1 MMENGI
7 YIPSEA
13 EIKNKSCVLY
23 RDIWNAILH
32 DLWMWIVCW
41 GQPRTGKTTIQ
52 LNTGFEVYQDWDHVL
67 DSIVFNLSG
76 ILLKMKKGKPTTIT
90 TLNGLHQRVPLIL
103 PDDFGAQCNK
113 AKTQHEPAWDIFKG
127 AFDTL
132 GTKVSVLLAS
142 MGNPSGLTQQ
152 LQEKYTHEIYV
163 HDRGIAKYD
172 KVMWQQNY
180 SGWQARQDKTWL
192 QEIKFEPIPMDVYK
206 QYDEMRLA
214 LVDELF
220 VQIDD
225 SMIENEGTK
234 TLRRLTKLDIELI
247 ELLVTQGPTM
257 REWFYKEENYKW
269 KEAIKKAKA
278 RSIITPMR
286 KKTTYYYDLTDF
298 GYNLYALIQAK
309 EKEGT
314 FSPSAHPAQDE
325 ARMLRQ
331 QPKKKKRKST

>member
-1 MMENGI
+1 M
-7 YIPSEA
+7 
-13 EIKNKSCVLY
+13 
-23 RDIWNAILH
+23 WTAILH

-52 LNTGFEVYQDWDHVL
+52 LNAGFEIYQDWDHVL

-76 ILLKMKKGKPTTIT
+76 ILLKMKNGEPTTIT

-132 GTKVSVLLAS
+132 GTKVAVLLAS

-163 HDRGIAKYD
+163 HTRGCAKYD
-172 KVMWQQNY
+172 KVLWQQNY
-180 SGWQARQDKTWL
+180 GGWQARQDKTWL
-192 QEIKFEPIPMDVYK
+192 QEMAFDPIPMDVYK

-234 TLRRLTKLDIELI
+234 TLRRLTKVDVELI
-247 ELLVTQGPTM
+247 EMFVTANRPLP
-257 REWFYKEENYKW
+257 RVLFYKEENYKF
-269 KEAIKKAKA
+269 KEAIKRAKA
-278 RSIITPMR
+278 RSIIAPQR
-286 KKTTYYYDLTDF
+286 KRETSTYYYALTDF
-298 GYNLYALIQAK
+298 GYNLFNLIQAK
-309 EKEGT
+309 EKDGV
-314 FSPSAHPAQDE
+314 FSPSAQPAQDE
-325 ARMLRQ
+325 ERQQRQ
-331 QPKKKKRKST
+331 QPQTKKKGKH